1 MFYNVSTCENLDSK
15 PLSQAL
21 GHTHPPGI
29 DQSAKWL
36 HHWTNLWNHLRKLFE
51 GSFTVGSVI
60 MPDLDASGRK
70 DPVRMRWR
78 TNSSCVIGSANRSL
92 LHIS

>member
-1 MFYNVSTCENLDSK
+1 MFHNVYTYICENLDSK

-36 HHWTNLWNHLRKLFE
+36 HHWTNLWNYSLRIRFRFFLRKLFE
-51 GSFTVGSVI
+51 GSSTVGSAI

-70 DPVRMRWR
+70 DPVRMRRR
-78 TNSSCVIGSANRSL
+78 TNSAV
-92 LHIS
+92 

>member
-1 MFYNVSTCENLDSK
+1 MAASLDESVELL
-15 PLSQAL
+15 PEDSLSL
-21 GHTHPPGI
+21 
-29 DQSAKWL
+29 SS
-36 HHWTNLWNHLRKLFE
+36 LRKLFE

-78 TNSSCVIGSANRSL
+78 TNSSCLIGSANRSL
-92 LHIS
+92 LYIS